1 MKIIVPFIL
10 LYSSPGESLD
20 PWRDLSASARNVHL
34 AIFFLSLRGGR
45 KREIVENDYRLSW
58 ISSNFIYIYIQKR
71 KKNESL
77 KLSKTNRGKTAKEEK
92 KKKRTSNN
100 PRVKFRSERRIRDT

>member
-10 LYSSPGESLD
+10 LYTSPGESLD

-45 KREIVENDYRLSW
+45 KREIVENDYLG
-58 ISSNFIYIYIQKR
+58 FLQTLCIYIKKER
-71 KKNESL
+71 KMNL
-77 KLSKTNRGKTAKEEK
+77 
-92 KKKRTSNN
+92 
-100 PRVKFRSERRIRDT
+100 

>member
-1 MKIIVPFIL
+1 M
-10 LYSSPGESLD
+10 
-20 PWRDLSASARNVHL
+20 
-34 AIFFLSLRGGR
+34 
-45 KREIVENDYRLSW
+45 ENDYRLSCD
-58 ISSNFIYIYIQKR
+58 FFKLYIYIQKR

-77 KLSKTNRGKTAKEEK
+77 KLSKTNRGKTVKEEK

>member
-10 LYSSPGESLD
+10 LYTSPGESLD

-58 ISSNFIYIYIQKR
+58 ISSNFMYIYKKR